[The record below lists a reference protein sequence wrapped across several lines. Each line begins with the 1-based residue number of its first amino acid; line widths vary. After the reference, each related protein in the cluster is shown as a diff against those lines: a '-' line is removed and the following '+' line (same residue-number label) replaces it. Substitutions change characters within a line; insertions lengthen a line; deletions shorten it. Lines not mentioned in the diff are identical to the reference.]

1 MIGDCLE
8 LAYTSVGM
16 SCQQGTESRPELFG
30 TSVVLQLR
38 NKQNL
43 ETEDSERSDHG
54 GCGHQSENYF
64 LTIYSLQEEVLM
76 ILTLFI
82 KNSDS
87 LLEPK

>member
-1 MIGDCLE
+1 MGTAWNWHTRQ
-8 LAYTSVGM
+8 LACPVDRA
-16 SCQQGTESRPELFG
+16 ESRPELFG

-43 ETEDSERSDHG
+43 ETEDSGRSDHG